1 MCSIAGAWL
10 APIPP
15 ITLAMC
21 SSALSH
27 LLADFRECRICHAGE
42 LDHHVDR
49 HAALPEADPVA
60 LAHQLLLFVA
70 QTELV
75 HPRFLVARKEL
86 ALLGVLQRVG
96 RLIEADSAHSGVLV
110 EQ

>member
-1 MCSIAGAWL
+1 MCSIDGAWL

-27 LLADFRECRICHAGE
+27 LLADLRECRVRHARE

-60 LAHQLLLFVA
+60 LAHQVLFLVA

-75 HPRFLVARKEL
+75 HPCFLVAREEL
-86 ALLGVLQRVG
+86 ALLGVLERVA
-96 RLIEADSAHSGVLV
+96 RLVEAESARSGVL
-110 EQ
+110 